1 MRLID
6 ADKVEGKL
14 RNIIPKIENLKNVI
28 PEADL
33 FGFGVVQGIK
43 KAINEFYNAPTI
55 EVEKRCDMCKIMKT
69 GQGRIRLYDGNGWQ
83 VAIGRGVGGYELV
96 ISHLG
101 EHFATKIDY
110 CPYCGAKMDG
120 GEKNEDGV
128 D

>member
-6 ADKVEGKL
+6 ADELIEQIEKRLCHAKTIVWL
-14 RNIIPKIENLKNVI
+14 CRIIGEV
-28 PEADL
+28 
-33 FGFGVVQGIK
+33 
-43 KAINEFYNAPTI
+43 PTI

-110 CPYCGAKMDG
+110 CPYCGAKMEG
-120 GEKNEDGV
+120 KNEDGV